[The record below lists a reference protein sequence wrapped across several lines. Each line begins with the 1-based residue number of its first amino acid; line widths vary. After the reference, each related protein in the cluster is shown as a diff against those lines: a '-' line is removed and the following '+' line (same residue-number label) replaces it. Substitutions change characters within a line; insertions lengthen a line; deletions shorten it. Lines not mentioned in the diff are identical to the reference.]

1 MKEIVKKL
9 AYHCLGINN
18 SLYNRAVYKTT
29 KHSGRIAV
37 YNTSMG
43 THNLGDHIIM
53 QYCERILEK
62 LFPDE
67 QWLEIASH
75 RIPSAE
81 EELQLEP
88 IKYRFV
94 CGTNLLTSTIEK
106 WWNWRL
112 PDGWKGKQ
120 KHRNA
125 ILLGVGWHEYEP
137 DCTDYTT
144 MIYRTVLN
152 PCVLHSVRDQ
162 YSEMKLRQAG
172 IKNVINAGCPTT
184 WALTPEFC
192 RSIPTKKAND
202 VVTTI
207 TDYRRDPERDRQMLE
222 ILCRNYEHVYVW
234 LQGQQDGEYLDT
246 LMCPPGGTVLE
257 KYLRY
262 RHAWAHMKQF

>member
-1 MKEIVKKL
+1 MKQIAKNL
-9 AYHCLGINN
+9 AYHFLGMKN
-18 SLYNRAVYKTT
+18 SLVNRAVYNST
-29 KHSGRIAV
+29 KYSGKIAV
-37 YNTSMG
+37 YNTSIG

-53 QYCERILEK
+53 QYCERILEE
-62 LFPDE
+62 LFPNG
-67 QWLEIASH
+67 QRLEMSSH

-81 EELQLEP
+81 EESQLAP

-94 CGTNLLTSTIEK
+94 CGTNLLPSTIEK

-120 KHRNA
+120 KHGNS
-125 ILLGVGWHEYEP
+125 ILFGVGWHEYEP
-137 DCTDYTT
+137 NCTEYTT

-152 PCVLHSVRDQ
+152 PCALHSVRDH
-162 YSEMKLRQAG
+162 YSEKKLRQAG
-172 IKNVINAGCPTT
+172 FRNVINTGCPTT

-192 RSIPTKKAND
+192 RGIPTRKANN

-234 LQGQQDGEYLDT
+234 LQGQRDYEYLDI
-246 LMCPPGGTVLE
+246 LMCPPGGAYSKE
-257 KYLRY
+257 YLQY
-262 RHAWAHMKQF
+262 RHT